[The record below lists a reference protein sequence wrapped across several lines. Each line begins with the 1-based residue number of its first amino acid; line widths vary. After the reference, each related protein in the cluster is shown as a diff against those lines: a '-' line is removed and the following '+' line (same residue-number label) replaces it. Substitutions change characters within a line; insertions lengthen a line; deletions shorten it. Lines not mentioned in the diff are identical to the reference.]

1 MPVSVEV
8 DGVTV
13 VAHIEERRIEG
24 KDAAE
29 LRRRILEA
37 LPAEGAR
44 VAVDLSR
51 VDFLDSSALGALV
64 SVLREVRPT
73 GDVALYGARPGV
85 AGILRV
91 TRLDAVFCCVQDR
104 VEALEHLAQASTS
117 A

>member
-13 VAHIEERRIEG
+13 VAHVEEKRIEG
-24 KDAAE
+24 KAAAE
-29 LRRRILEA
+29 LRSRILEA
-37 LPAEGAR
+37 LPTEGAR
-44 VAVDLSR
+44 VAVDLSG
-51 VDFLDSSALGALV
+51 VDFVDSSALGALV

-73 GDVALYGARPGV
+73 GDVVLYGARPGV

-91 TRLDAVFCCVQDR
+91 TRLDGVFRSVRDR
-104 VEALEHLAQASTS
+104 AEALEHLSQASTS